1 MPSADVAAPISRG
14 PGTGTEPA
22 ADPATG
28 LTAAEAAERLRRDG
42 PNAIGG
48 TGRRTRLAILVA
60 QVASPLVLILVAA
73 SLVSLVVGDDVN
85 ATIILSIVVMSAALG
100 FVQEARSEAA
110 VAALQA
116 RLTLRASVV
125 RDGTEQEVPIHDV
138 VRGDLVALK
147 AGDIVPADGRV
158 SEANHLYVDEASL
171 TGESAPDLKDV
182 RSGSL
187 DSTKDADHAGL
198 VFFGSSVVSGTG
210 RALITATGA
219 ATSYGEIARR
229 LAERAPENDFQ
240 RGVRMFGALV
250 FRVTIILVVAV
261 LAINLVLHRP
271 LVESLLFAIAL
282 AVGLTP
288 ELLPAIITL
297 NLTQGARALAA
308 HGVLVKRLPAIQ
320 NLGSI
325 TVLCTD
331 KTGTLTEGRLE
342 FVRSVGIDRDDAAE
356 AANALE
362 LAYLNSHFQAGFANP
377 LDAAILAG
385 TPKPADLATYRKL
398 AELPYDFNRRLLSVV
413 VQAGSDA
420 PLLVTKGAPEAILA
434 RAGHVREDHTARPID
449 RAEHARLA
457 KLIDEA
463 STQGYRLVAVG
474 SRVLEPGEL
483 SPAGAVGPAGATAK
497 STAAKSTAAM
507 ANTAKSTA
515 AKSTAKA
522 ASKQIARKTAKA
534 TAGVDPASAVGAV
547 GPVGLTH
554 ADRLERDLVFEG
566 VILFSDPPKPG
577 VGEAIA
583 DLAAKGVA
591 LKVVTGDNDLVAR
604 HVAEQVGLAVEGVLT
619 GEEIRAL
626 THPALVA
633 RAKRTTIFARVD
645 PDQKLQVIR
654 ALHDGGA
661 VVGYMGDGINDAP
674 ALHSAD
680 VGISVDNATDVAR
693 SAADIVLLE
702 PSLAAIG
709 AGVFEGRRT
718 FANTLKYI
726 RMGTSSNFGNM
737 LSMTGAALILPFL
750 PMTPGQIL
758 LNNLIYDA
766 SQTAIPTDTID
777 PDVGAS
783 PARWD
788 VHAIQRFMLI
798 FGPISSVFDFV
809 TFGLLMLVLGA
820 NERAFHTGWF
830 VESLFTQVLVVLAIR
845 TRRSPFW
852 RSRPSRPLMGAIVA
866 ALGAAVAIPLS
877 PLGGTLGFSVLPW
890 AFWPLLAG
898 IVAAYLL
905 LVELVKRRFEPAA

>member
-1 MPSADVAAPISRG
+1 MPSADVAAPISGG
-14 PGTGTEPA
+14 PGTGTDTGPDPA
-22 ADPATG
+22 AG

-116 RLTLRASVV
+116 RLTLRTSVV

-187 DSTKDADHAGL
+187 DPTNDADHAGL

-331 KTGTLTEGRLE
+331 KTGTLTQGRLE

-457 KLIDEA
+457 RLIDEA
-463 STQGYRLVAVG
+463 SAQGYRLVAVG
-474 SRVLEPGEL
+474 SRVLEAGEL
-483 SPAGAVGPAGATAK
+483 GPASAAASAGATAK
-497 STAAKSTAAM
+497 STAAM
-507 ANTAKSTA
+507 ATAKVI
-515 AKSTAKA
+515 AKA
-522 ASKQIARKTAKA
+522 KAKKAARKTAKA
-534 TAGVDPASAVGAV
+534 KAGVDPAGPV

-583 DLAAKGVA
+583 DLAAKGVS

-758 LNNLIYDA
+758 LNNLVYDA

-866 ALGAAVAIPLS
+866 ALGAAVVIPLS